1 MLDGGQHRNA
11 DWRRG
16 LRHESLDRLTLTG
29 GTKERRA
36 TGLDDTLNRLPTEPS
51 LSTSTRLAFAVVNAE
66 SVREIAEFTLN
77 ATEIGQR

>member
-29 GTKERRA
+29 GAKEGRT
-36 TGLDDTLNRLPTEPS
+36 TGLNDPLNRLATEPS
-51 LSTSTRLAFAVVNAE
+51 LTPCTRLSLAIVDAE